1 MLVEQRVGDFIGEPC
16 EGARYKFKQIE
27 SVWGLPSLESCDRI
41 PTKQMI
47 SKA

>member
-27 SVWGLPSLESCDRI
+27 SVWDCLPSNLVI
-41 PTKQMI
+41 KYLQ
-47 SKA
+47 SK